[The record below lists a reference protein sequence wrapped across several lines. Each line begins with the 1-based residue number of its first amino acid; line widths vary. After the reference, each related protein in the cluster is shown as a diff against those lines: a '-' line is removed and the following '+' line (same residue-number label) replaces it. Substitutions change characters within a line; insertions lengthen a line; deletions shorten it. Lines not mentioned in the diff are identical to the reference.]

1 MNPDNLNTN
10 QPITC
15 EITDVTGYFFQ
26 NQRPESHNH
35 KRTRQN
41 GEKKGE
47 RGNEK
52 LSIRY
57 RGTAAE
63 IQFFFKKPHH
73 SVRFLTGVTE
83 FKLRF

>member
-1 MNPDNLNTN
+1 M
-10 QPITC
+10 
-15 EITDVTGYFFQ
+15 E
-26 NQRPESHNH
+26 
-35 KRTRQN
+35 K
-41 GEKKGE
+41 KKGE

-63 IQFFFKKPHH
+63 IQFFFKKTHH
-73 SVRFLTGVTE
+73 SVRFLIGVSE

>member
-1 MNPDNLNTN
+1 M
-10 QPITC
+10 
-15 EITDVTGYFFQ
+15 
-26 NQRPESHNH
+26 
-35 KRTRQN
+35 
-41 GEKKGE
+41 EKKKGQ

-63 IQFFFKKPHH
+63 IQFFFKKTHH
-73 SVRFLTGVTE
+73 SVRFLIGVSE